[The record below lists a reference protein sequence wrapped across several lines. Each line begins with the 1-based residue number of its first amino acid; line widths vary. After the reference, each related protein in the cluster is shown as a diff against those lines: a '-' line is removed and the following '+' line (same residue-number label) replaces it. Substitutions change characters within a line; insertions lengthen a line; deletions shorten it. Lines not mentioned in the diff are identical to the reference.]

1 MPVLF
6 YIIIGLVIVTIYL
19 VIWPTIRYFFAE
31 VKARCKPKY
40 FPYSHVVITGCGTG
54 LGKALV
60 EKIFQRGAMITMIG
74 KDKAKLQQLM
84 KEIDVSTLLVNLII
98 VKLGQ
103 STVPL
108 INYVACDI
116 TTLSSKKISNIL
128 DCAE

>member
-31 VKARCKPKY
+31 VKARGKPKY